1 VQSMTNGERL
11 YPINDVELC
20 VETFGDPAAP
30 AILFVDGASASM
42 LWWDAALCERIAAGG
57 RFVIRYDNRDTG
69 RSTCY
74 PPGSAPY
81 TFSDLARDAAGVLD
95 AVGVDTAHVV
105 GRSWGGGIVL
115 ALCLEHRER
124 VATLT
129 LVSTS
134 TGAPGLPPPVGE
146 FMRHVPPDP
155 DPTDHDA
162 VVEYIVGWSRAVAGG
177 SALFDEAATRALVER
192 DLARTRDVASMLVN
206 PTTAK
211 VDPDHDFAA
220 VDVPTLVVHGDHD
233 ALLPLA
239 HGEALRD
246 TIRGAELLVL
256 PGAGHDLPRP
266 VWDTFVAALL
276 GHTA

>member
-1 VQSMTNGERL
+1 MSNSEHLYQVNG
-11 YPINDVELC
+11 VELC

-30 AILFVDGASASM
+30 AILLIDGASASM
-42 LWWDAALCERIAAGG
+42 LWWEAALCERISAAG

-74 PPGSAPY
+74 PAGRATY
-81 TFSDLARDAAGVLD
+81 TFTDLAADAAGVLD
-95 AVGVDTAHVV
+95 AVGAGSAHIVA
-105 GRSWGGGIVL
+105 RSWGAGIGR
-115 ALCLEHRER
+115 ALCIEHRDR
-124 VATLT
+124 VRTLT

-134 TGAPGLPPPVGE
+134 TGRDGLPPPVDA

-155 DPTDHDA
+155 DPDDHDA
-162 VVEYIVGWSRAVAGG
+162 VVAHLVGWSRAIAGG
-177 SALFDEAATRALVER
+177 SPHFDEAATRALVER
-192 DLARTRDVASMLVN
+192 DLARTRSVASMLAN
-206 PTTAK
+206 PAATA
-211 VDPDHDFAA
+211 DAPQRDFAD

-256 PGAGHDLPRP
+256 PGAGHDLPQQ
-266 VWDTFVAALL
+266 VWDMFVAALVR
-276 GHTA
+276 HTS